1 MVLFEKNA
9 IFQIK
14 RTIKYIY
21 PGFRHQ
27 LCVLL
32 TTTLERLK

>member
-1 MVLFEKNA
+1 MILFEKNV

-14 RTIKYIY
+14 GTIKYIY

-32 TTTLERLK
+32 TNSLERLK

>member
-1 MVLFEKNA
+1 MILFEKNV

-21 PGFRHQ
+21 PGFKHQ
-27 LCVLL
+27 LSILL
-32 TTTLERLK
+32 ATSVERLK